1 MACLRPTRLAGVD
14 LVVGPR
20 PTTAGS
26 PEGSPPAWLVVE
38 NWRAQPMRWPPQQ
51 SLMTPAALSPS
62 AEELKNRSKR
72 GPDPMGIRGGFRRFR
87 AQSNPQSAGRRV
99 RHKGKEATATTGT
112 VQSAA
117 SISTPVPA
125 GPMILSSFHA
135 RRGKIL
141 RTKWLI

>member
-1 MACLRPTRLAGVD
+1 
-14 LVVGPR
+14 
-20 PTTAGS
+20 
-26 PEGSPPAWLVVE
+26 
-38 NWRAQPMRWPPQQ
+38 
-51 SLMTPAALSPS
+51 
-62 AEELKNRSKR
+62 
-72 GPDPMGIRGGFRRFR
+72 MGIRGGFRRFR
-87 AQSNPQSAGRRV
+87 AQSNQQSAGRRV
-99 RHKGKEATATTGT
+99 RHKGKKATATTGT